1 MNVLIVP
8 SNTDLNRGDQA
19 LVWESIRLVQ
29 DVFKEDVKIS
39 LIGSGDTPEEWYQQN
54 NQTEKLGYQILKPVL
69 KHPGRHTRKTEHDNV
84 KYGLSTLLS
93 WGACAIVDL
102 FMSIW
107 LLSSNG
113 FLQSLGVFFLGE
125 NEKRTLKKYQEA
137 DAIFVKGGG
146 FIHSYGPLTDIY
158 LMYFLLFH
166 INLGLAFKKPVLVFP
181 NSFGPLKNRFARRMA
196 YHSLKRCTLVT
207 SRESVSNDFLN
218 AMGIESHLFPDLGFY
233 LQPYKGDGVEEYLSN
248 KGVDLSKKNV
258 VMTARP
264 YRFGGS
270 SNADNMYV
278 KYINSYV
285 QLITHLL
292 SKSYGVTLFAH
303 TIGPSTHEDDRIA
316 IRDIVE
322 SLKIEDQN
330 RIVIID
336 DNNLNCKD
344 VENIYSY
351 YDYLV
356 GTRFH
361 SVIFGLN
368 VETPAL
374 AIAYGGNKGTG
385 IMKEFDLSDYC
396 IKIEDIEGCKLI
408 DAFESMNRNR
418 SSYISKLREKRI
430 AINEKRSILIEKVRE
445 RLEWE
450 YM

>member
-1 MNVLIVP
+1 
-8 SNTDLNRGDQA
+8 
-19 LVWESIRLVQ
+19 
-29 DVFKEDVKIS
+29 
-39 LIGSGDTPEEWYQQN
+39 
-54 NQTEKLGYQILKPVL
+54 
-69 KHPGRHTRKTEHDNV
+69 
-84 KYGLSTLLS
+84 
-93 WGACAIVDL
+93 
-102 FMSIW
+102 
-107 LLSSNG
+107 
-113 FLQSLGVFFLGE
+113 
-125 NEKRTLKKYQEA
+125 
-137 DAIFVKGGG
+137 
-146 FIHSYGPLTDIY
+146 
-158 LMYFLLFH
+158 
-166 INLGLAFKKPVLVFP
+166 
-181 NSFGPLKNRFARRMA
+181 
-196 YHSLKRCTLVT
+196 
-207 SRESVSNDFLN
+207 
-218 AMGIESHLFPDLGFY
+218 
-233 LQPYKGDGVEEYLSN
+233 
-248 KGVDLSKKNV
+248 
-258 VMTARP
+258 MTARP

-396 IKIEDIEGCKLI
+396 IKIEDIEGRKLI

-430 AINEKRSILIEKVRE
+430 AINENRSILIEKVRE